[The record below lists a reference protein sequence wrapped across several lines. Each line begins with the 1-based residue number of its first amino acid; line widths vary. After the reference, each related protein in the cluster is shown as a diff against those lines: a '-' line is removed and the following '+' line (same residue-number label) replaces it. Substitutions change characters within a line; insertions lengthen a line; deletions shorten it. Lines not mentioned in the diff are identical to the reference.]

1 MKVLMGTESLRPP
14 LTGIGNYTLNLIR
27 ELQLR
32 SDVEAIDCFNGDQ
45 LSPAE
50 QVLVTLEQSL
60 EPVLNARKQGMLS
73 AQLRKTLRAMPLAY
87 RLKSAW
93 SNARF
98 KQGGGAR
105 SSFVYHE
112 PNFILKPHEGPS
124 VTTVHDLSFVRHPE
138 FHPPERV
145 RWLNRQLPQ
154 TLDRADYVITD
165 SEVVR
170 TELIQQFGVRSDR
183 VKAIYLGADAR
194 FVPRS
199 AEGCKAILAKHG
211 LVHGGY
217 IAFVGTIEPRKG
229 LSVLLDAWQRLPARM
244 RQNWPLVIAGAPGW
258 RNVELVSRI
267 QALQAK
273 GEVKFLQFINAYELP
288 FIYAGAATFVYPSV
302 YEGFGLP
309 VLESMASGVPVICG
323 KYTSM
328 AEFAQG
334 ACRLFDVEDADALAL
349 AIEELLENPQQRAQM
364 AQVALA
370 QANRF
375 SWERCARE
383 TVQVYAAAEKN
394 HSQGSHNEV
403 R

>member
-1 MKVLMGTESLRPP
+1 MGTESLRPP

-27 ELQLR
+27 EFQFR
-32 SDVEAIDCFNGDQ
+32 SDVESIDCFNGDRF
-45 LSPAE
+45 SPAD
-50 QVLVTLEQSL
+50 QVLATLEQSL
-60 EPVLNARKQGMLS
+60 APVTDGGNQGLLK
-73 AQLRKTLRAMPLAY
+73 AKLRKAVRAMPLAY

-98 KQGGGAR
+98 KQGGAVR
-105 SSFVYHE
+105 SDFVYHE
-112 PNFILKPHEGPS
+112 PNFILKLHEGPS

-145 RWLNRQLPQ
+145 RWLSRQLPK

-170 TELIQQFGVRSDR
+170 TELIEQFGVRSDR
-183 VKAIYLGADAR
+183 VRAIYLGADVR
-194 FVPRS
+194 FKPRS
-199 AEGCKAILAKHG
+199 AVACEAVLARHG

-217 IAFVGTIEPRKG
+217 LAFVGTIEPRKG
-229 LSVLLDAWQRLPARM
+229 LSVLLDAWERLSAQM
-244 RQNWPLVIAGAPGW
+244 RRTWPLVIAGAPGW

-273 GEVKFLQFINAYELP
+273 GEVRFLQFINAYELP

-309 VLESMASGVPVICG
+309 VLESMASGVPVVCG
-323 KYTSM
+323 KDTSM

-349 AIEELLENPQQRAQM
+349 AIEALLENPQQRAQM
-364 AQVALA
+364 AEVALV

-383 TVQVYAAAEKN
+383 TMQVYADAEKN
-394 HSQGSHNEV
+394 HSQGSQDEN